1 MCYLRRSGEDCDAKL
16 QDCANALVGQ
26 PTNLETDV
34 GGLLSELLT
43 NDFLV
48 ETLANDIDQ
57 QIEESNNNT
66 QVVLKITP
74 TKGTFTCLEI

>member
-1 MCYLRRSGEDCDAKL
+1 M
-16 QDCANALVGQ
+16 GQ

-34 GGLLSELLT
+34 GGLLTELLT

-57 QIEESNNNT
+57 QIEESHNNT

-74 TKGTFTCLEI
+74 TKGTYKKTFEKVSISCCNKLYSAYTCLEI